1 MQVTVRLS
9 AALAQLTGNPRVQ
22 LTVPDDAKIADVTAA
37 LVQNY
42 PAIQDRL
49 AYAIPIVAGDHAT
62 PQSCVPAGQEIA
74 FLMPAAG
81 GGPDCNANTSLSTTH
96 SYVRT

>member
-22 LTVPDDAKIADVTAA
+22 LTVPDDARLADVTAA
-37 LVQNY
+37 LVQSY
-42 PAIQDRL
+42 PAIEGRL
-49 AYAIPIVAGDHAT
+49 AYAIPIVAGDHAA
-62 PQSCVPAGQEIA
+62 PQAAVSPGQEIA

-81 GGPDCNANTSLSTTH
+81 GGSF
-96 SYVRT
+96 